1 VARQAEPDELLRNLY
16 TAEGGRLYGYLLKK
30 AGADLAQDIVQEA
43 FTRLYVRLSR
53 QADIS
58 NARAYLYQ
66 IARHLLYHESAFA
79 RRFAGS
85 ETLLENLAAEPATGD
100 AAALG
105 DRDVLAELQRAVA
118 ALGGKERELFEMRWH
133 LGLTQVEIAVALKK
147 SERQVRRDL
156 EKLVARLRSELRH
169 HGWQNANEALNN

>member
-1 VARQAEPDELLRNLY
+1 MASQAEPDELLRTLY
-16 TAEGGRLYGYLLKK
+16 DTEGARLYGYLVKK

-43 FTRLYVRLSR
+43 FTRLYVRLAR
-53 QADIS
+53 AADIS

-85 ETLLENLAAEPATGD
+85 DALLENRAAEPLSGESADFGERELLD
-100 AAALG
+100 ALYG
-105 DRDVLAELQRAVA
+105 AVGQ
-118 ALGGKERELFEMRWH
+118 LEGKDRELFEMRWY

-147 SERQVRRDL
+147 SERQIRRDL
-156 EKLVARLRSELRH
+156 EKLVTRLPGQWREQ
-169 HGWQNANEALNN
+169 GWQNAAEEREG